1 MVELHGHPIFSVEF
15 HAHLTFVDRVGV
27 EQSGDHE
34 AGETGHQDRFEDQ
47 QILGQGKGQE
57 HRRDRR
63 AGTACNEGAHA
74 REYIGGGH
82 MAGEGLNAKSTG

>member
-1 MVELHGHPIFSVEF
+1 M
-15 HAHLTFVDRVGV
+15 

-34 AGETGHQDRFEDQ
+34 AGEAGHQDRFEDQ
-47 QILGQGKGQE
+47 QILGEGKGQE

-74 REYIGGGH
+74 CENIGGGH
-82 MAGEGLNAKSTG
+82 MAGEGLNARTTGQANGPSQRQHRHEQSPWRS